1 MQGASTSWTG
11 LWPFGLSQ
19 PGQRAAPLTLGVSHW
34 SCGDSHCA
42 CGASHQCSGRGIR
55 PLRRAALRLPAF
67 GASGPHT
74 ARWGTCTHARGIS
87 LVLRGDPFALC
98 PCPLAW
104 LSQCIRTNDP
114 LRGALPPVCDLPQ
127 DRCAEHVSS
136 SWGTGCTTPQHGVC
150 HPIPRPHHC
159 GTRPQFRGPV
169 CLSVDSAKAEA
180 RSTCVGVWILGAES
194 AAQILQTVAGFLGHE
209 HGCQRFRRGHLV
221 RVGERTASENHS
233 SGASHRTACCR
244 LAIQLAAVRVV
255 AGAFGGTAD
264 AATENGR

>member
-1 MQGASTSWTG
+1 MKRAGRINFVDRALALRVEPTRPTGSAANSRGLALVLRGFALRVWGESPVLGA
-11 LWPFGLSQ
+11 
-19 PGQRAAPLTLGVSHW
+19 RH
-34 SCGDSHCA
+34 
-42 CGASHQCSGRGIR
+42 
-55 PLRRAALRLPAF
+55 LRRAALRLPAF

-150 HPIPRPHHC
+150 HPIPRPHH
-159 GTRPQFRGPV
+159 
-169 CLSVDSAKAEA
+169 
-180 RSTCVGVWILGAES
+180 
-194 AAQILQTVAGFLGHE
+194 
-209 HGCQRFRRGHLV
+209 
-221 RVGERTASENHS
+221 
-233 SGASHRTACCR
+233 
-244 LAIQLAAVRVV
+244 
-255 AGAFGGTAD
+255 
-264 AATENGR
+264 